1 MSTKK
6 QKDANRENAKKST
19 GPKTTEGKETSAQ
32 NAVTHGLT
40 ARNDVVKYESQDD
53 FDQYRHEMI
62 EDLNP
67 IGLMQQTLAERIISL
82 SWRLKRA
89 EGIQNQTID
98 IMLEKDALKYPGKTT
113 RKHLVTHVWDPNL
126 ALGRIAEIDFTNNK
140 LLERLMTYER
150 KIENSLYKTMKELK
164 NLKKEKT
171 QNEPNHNHSNHG
183 SRSTGHESRFMQN
196 KPNFE
201 SKRSSAEGGPIHS
214 STHSPI
220 HQKMQNE
227 PNPHAHMNRN
237 PDIIK
242 DYENA
247 QPGELLQKYPKSEP
261 VPTDRERAGNI
272 SPAHCESNS
281 PINRS

>member
-1 MSTKK
+1 MSTESQVK
-6 QKDANRENAKKST
+6 ANRENAKKST
-19 GPKTTEGKETSAQ
+19 GPKTTEGKETSAK

-40 ARNDVVKYESQDD
+40 ARNDVVKYESQED

-62 EDLNP
+62 EDINP

-89 EGIQNQTID
+89 ERIQNQTID
-98 IMLEKDALKYPGKTT
+98 IMLEQDALKYPGKTT

-140 LLERLMTYER
+140 LLERLMIYER

-171 QNEPNHNHSNHG
+171 KNEPNSTTHCHSREGGNPRQHIHDERRETRNENIQNEPNLNDQTNL
-183 SRSTGHESRFMQN
+183 T
-196 KPNFE
+196 P
-201 SKRSSAEGGPIHS
+201 A
-214 STHSPI
+214 
-220 HQKMQNE
+220 
-227 PNPHAHMNRN
+227 
-237 PDIIK
+237 IIK

-247 QPGELLQKYPKSEP
+247 QPGELPENQSVHQIPEP
-261 VPTDRERAGNI
+261 RESVNY
-272 SPAHCESNS
+272 
-281 PINRS
+281 